1 MRYLMSILLICTT
14 LGVSASESSDGENT
28 ELNALKAQVESQ
40 NKRIKAL
47 EALVLPAAKA
57 QQTAVTVDRFAWQK
71 MSNWNRLKRGMSR
84 QQVETI
90 LGQPTSVSRPYND
103 VLPVIKLHYQ
113 GNTSQS
119 GYISG
124 AVRIDGDN
132 RATSI
137 EKPVI

>member
-14 LGVSASESSDGENT
+14 LSVSANESSDGENT

-84 QQVETI
+84 QQVVTI
-90 LGQPTSVSRPYND
+90 LGQPTSVSRPYD
-103 VLPVIKLHYQ
+103 PLPNIKLHYQ

-124 AVRIDGDN
+124 TVEINGDN
-132 RATSI
+132 RAFI
-137 EKPVI
+137 IRKPVI